1 MKYYLLILLFILSAC
16 QKESRLEEKYNKALT
31 HKESKEY
38 RESNIILF
46 DILESPELS
55 EKMKVEVYFLLAQ
68 TFYDLKNY
76 RESIKYYKKILD
88 SPLDNEMRKKSLF
101 MIAYTYFNDLEM
113 YTDSIEYYT
122 IFKLEY
128 PKDEL
133 ITAVD
138 FELEQINNILD
149 KK

>member
-1 MKYYLLILLFILSAC
+1 MKYYLLVLLFILSAC
-16 QKESRLEEKYNKALT
+16 QNESSLEEKYNKALT

-38 RESNIILF
+38 RESNVILF
-46 DILESPELS
+46 DILESPKLS
-55 EKMKVEVYFLLAQ
+55 EEMQVEVYFLLAQ

-88 SPLDNEMRKKSLF
+88 SPLDNEIRKKSLF

-122 IFKLEY
+122 IFKFEY

-133 ITAVD
+133 IAAVD

>member
-1 MKYYLLILLFILSAC
+1 
-16 QKESRLEEKYNKALT
+16 
-31 HKESKEY
+31 
-38 RESNIILF
+38 
-46 DILESPELS
+46 
-55 EKMKVEVYFLLAQ
+55 
-68 TFYDLKNY
+68 
-76 RESIKYYKKILD
+76 
-88 SPLDNEMRKKSLF
+88 MRKKSLF

-138 FELEQINNILD
+138 FELEQINNILN

>member
-1 MKYYLLILLFILSAC
+1 MLCAC
-16 QKESRLEEKYNKALT
+16 QNESSLEEKYNKALT

-46 DILESPELS
+46 NILESPELS
-55 EKMKVEVYFLLAQ
+55 EEMQFEVYFLLAQ

-101 MIAYTYFNDLEM
+101 MIAYTLYGAM
-113 YTDSIEYYT
+113 
-122 IFKLEY
+122 
-128 PKDEL
+128 
-133 ITAVD
+133 
-138 FELEQINNILD
+138 
-149 KK
+149 